1 MILFLALSQTLY
13 DFAKTTETQVDC
25 LKLEHVS
32 LVHNLFFVD
41 FLWTCQV
48 A

>member
-1 MILFLALSQTLY
+1 MILFLALGQTLY
-13 DFAKTTETQVDC
+13 DFAKTTETQVYC
-25 LKLEHVS
+25 LKLKHVS
-32 LVHNLFFVD
+32 LVHDLFFMN